1 MSRQVPRST
10 YFAHSNELPNQKDW
24 HLLSDHLEGTGDRAA
39 EFLDNTGRSDF
50 GRAAGHLHD
59 LGKYSREFQKRLAG
73 GPRCD
78 HATAGAKV
86 AIERYG
92 RLFGKML
99 AFCIAGHHAG
109 LANGVN
115 GERISALSDR
125 LGTRVPSL
133 DPAWKDEISLTELAS
148 PRLVPRDGDTVGFST
163 AFFIRM
169 VFSALVD
176 ADRLDTEAYY
186 AALEGEPRRR
196 GQHPALSVLLRRLD
210 VHLQALSANAEHSAV
225 NDLRK
230 EVLDHARGKAGETPG
245 LFTLTVP
252 TGGGKTLTSLAFALD
267 HAVHHGRN
275 RVIYV
280 IPYMSIIEQTAAVF
294 RDALVAEDVEEADF
308 VLEHHSTFDEGQIGN
323 REARDKLRLA
333 MENWDAPII
342 VTTAVQF
349 FETLFANRP
358 SRCRKLHNIAN
369 SVVILDEAQT
379 LPVTFLRPCV
389 TVLDELARNWRTSI
403 VLCTATQPVLARRDG
418 FPGGFDKVCELAPEP
433 RRLYEA
439 LKRTRII
446 KLGTM
451 NDAELSR
458 RLPESRQALCIVN
471 TRRHA
476 RDLYESLGTIDGAF
490 HLTTLMCAQHRRERL
505 EVVRERLKNGD
516 PVFLVATSLVEAGVD
531 VDFPVVWRAEAGLES
546 IIQAAG
552 RCNREGNAT
561 VGDVYVFEPAD
572 AEGRKAPPEIAQFAA
587 AARTVMRRYEDPLCL
602 DAINDYFSELY
613 WIKGEEALDAKH
625 ILRLL
630 RERKPDLDFPFET
643 IAAKFR
649 LIETAMVPVIVRY
662 RGSNGDDETVTRL
675 LEELKW
681 VERPGR
687 CARRLQP
694 YVVQVQPFVRTA
706 LLAAGAAEI
715 VRKDEFADQFVV
727 LTNSDLYRKDVGL
740 TWNDPTFRTAE
751 GLLL

>member
-1 MSRQVPRST
+1 MSLRVLRST
-10 YFAHSNELPNQKDW
+10 YFAHSNELSNRKDW
-24 HLLSDHLEGTGDRAA
+24 HLLSDHLQGTGDRAA
-39 EFLDNTGRSDF
+39 ESLHSTGCGDF
-50 GRAAGHLHD
+50 GRAAGVLHD
-59 LGKYSREFQKRLAG
+59 LGKYTREFQRRLAG

-92 RLFGKML
+92 ERLGKIL

-115 GERISALSDR
+115 GERISALADR
-125 LGTRVPSL
+125 LDSRIPSL
-133 DPAWKDEISLTELAS
+133 DPMWRDEIALAELAS
-148 PRLVPRDGDTVGFST
+148 PRLVPRDRETVGFSL

-176 ADRLDTEAYY
+176 ADFLDTEAYY
-186 AALEGEPRRR
+186 AGLEGKPRPR
-196 GQHPALSVLLRRLD
+196 GQHPGLNVLLQRLD
-210 VHLQALSANAEHSAV
+210 AHLEALAAGAVRSEV

-230 EVLDHARGKAGETPG
+230 EVLDHARGKAGESPG

-252 TGGGKTLTSLAFALD
+252 TGGGKTLTSLAFSLD
-267 HAVHHGRN
+267 HAVRHGRT

-294 RDALVAEDVEEADF
+294 RDALAAEGEDAGF
-308 VLEHHSTFDEGQIGN
+308 VVEHHSSFDEERIGN

-379 LPVTFLRPCV
+379 LPIGLLRPCV
-389 TVLDELARNWRTSI
+389 TALDELARNWRTSV
-403 VLCTATQPVLARRDG
+403 VLCTATQPALAIHDG
-418 FPGGFDKVCELAPEP
+418 FPGGFEKLCELAPEP
-433 RRLYEA
+433 RRLYQS
-439 LKRTRII
+439 LKRTRINKAGI
-446 KLGTM
+446 VD
-451 NDAELSR
+451 DAQLSR
-458 RLPESRQALCIVN
+458 RLCDSRQALCIVN

-476 RDLYESLGTIDGAF
+476 RDLYESLANVDGAF
-490 HLTTLMCAQHRRERL
+490 HLTTLMCARHRRERL
-505 EVVRERLKNGD
+505 EVVRKRLQKGD
-516 PVFLVATSLVEAGVD
+516 PVILVATSLVEAGVD

-552 RCNREGNAT
+552 RCNREGSAT
-561 VGDVYVFEPAD
+561 VGNVNVFEPAD
-572 AEGRKAPPEIAQFAA
+572 AEGRRAPPEIAQFAS
-587 AARTVMRRYEDPLCL
+587 AARTVMRHFEDPLSL
-602 DAINDYFSELY
+602 DAINAYFSELY
-613 WIKGEEALDAKH
+613 WVKGEESLDAKH
-625 ILRLL
+625 ILRLVS
-630 RERKPDLDFPFET
+630 ERRRDLDFPFET
-643 IAAKFR
+643 IAGKFR
-649 LIETAMVPVIVRY
+649 LIETPMVPIIVPY
-662 RGSNGDDETVTRL
+662 RGTNDDDETVTHL

-681 VERPGR
+681 VNRPGL

-694 YVVQVQPFVRTA
+694 YVVQIQPFDRAA

-727 LTNSDLYRKDVGL
+727 LANPDLYRREVGL
-740 TWNDPTFRTAE
+740 TWDDPTFRKTE
-751 GLLL
+751 GLLF

>member
-1 MSRQVPRST
+1 MLRLE
-10 YFAHSNELPNQKDW
+10 YFAHSNELPNHKDW
-24 HLLSDHLEGTGDRAA
+24 HRLSDHLESTGDRAA
-39 EFLDNTGRSDF
+39 EFLDSAGCGDF
-50 GRAAGHLHD
+50 GKAAGLLHD
-59 LGKYSREFQKRLAG
+59 LGKYTREFQKRLAG
-73 GPRCD
+73 GPPCD

-86 AIERYG
+86 AIDRY
-92 RLFGKML
+92 RRPFGKML
-99 AFCIAGHHAG
+99 AFCISGHHAG

-115 GERISALSDR
+115 GERISALADR
-125 LGTRVPSL
+125 LDIQVPSL
-133 DPAWKDEISLTELAS
+133 DPTWKNEISLTELTP
-148 PRLVPRDGDTVGFST
+148 PRLVPRDGDTVGFS
-163 AFFIRM
+163 AALFIRM

-176 ADRLDTEAYY
+176 ADFIDTETYY
-186 AALEGEPRRR
+186 AGLEGKLRRR
-196 GQHPALSVLLRRLD
+196 GHHPTLSVLSRRLD
-210 VHLQALSANAEHSAV
+210 VHLEALAADAEHGAV

-230 EVLDHARGKAGETPG
+230 EVLDHVRGKAGEEPG

-267 HAVHHGRN
+267 HAVRHGRT

-294 RDALVAEDVEEADF
+294 RDALAAGNGEEADF
-308 VLEHHSTFDEGQIGN
+308 VVEHHSTFDEELIGN
-323 REARDKLRLA
+323 REARDKLQLA

-369 SVVILDEAQT
+369 SVIILDEAQT
-379 LPVTFLRPCV
+379 LPIGFLQPCV
-389 TVLDELARNWRTSI
+389 TALDELARNWRASI
-403 VLCTATQPVLARRDG
+403 VLCTATQPALARHDG
-418 FPGGFDKVCELAPEP
+418 FPGGFDRLCELAPEP
-433 RRLYEA
+433 RRLYRV
-439 LKRTRII
+439 LKRTRID

-451 NDAELSR
+451 DDAQLSG
-458 RLPESRQALCIVN
+458 RLRESRQALCIVN

-505 EVVRERLKNGD
+505 EVVRERLEAGE
-516 PVFLVATSLVEAGVD
+516 PVILVATPLVEAGVD
-531 VDFPVVWRAEAGLES
+531 VDFPVVWRAETGLES

-561 VGDVYVFEPAD
+561 VGNVYVFKPAD
-572 AEGRKAPPEIAQFAA
+572 GEGRKAPPEIAQFAS

-630 RERKPDLDFPFET
+630 SERKRDLDFPFET
-643 IAAKFR
+643 IAARFR
-649 LIETAMVPVIVRY
+649 LIETQMVPIVVPY
-662 RGSNGDDETVTRL
+662 LGSNGDDKTVTRL

-681 VERPGR
+681 VDRPGR

-740 TWNDPTFRTAE
+740 TWDDPTFRTIE
-751 GLLL
+751 GLLY